1 MYNFD
6 ILIKNATIL
15 TMDSEMNS
23 FENGYIGIEKDKILY
38 LGTENPNCNFK
49 EVIDA
54 KNNIVMPGL
63 VNAHTHS
70 GMTMFR
76 GVADDLALMNW
87 LNNYIWPLEDKFV
100 TEKNVKIASK
110 LAIAEMI
117 LSGTTTFNDMYF
129 FTGVTAENCKNIGI
143 RAVLGEAIIDFPVDI
158 KKTSKDY
165 FLEFIEKYAD
175 DDLIIPSIVPH
186 SPYSC
191 SEKLLKRIKKLSDK
205 KGLPVHIHISETIDE
220 VEMIRKKTGMTPV
233 GYLDSISFLNDKTI
247 AVHCVHLTDNDMD
260 ILKNRNVGI
269 VNSPESNLKLASGIA
284 EVPKM
289 LEKGL
294 VISLGTD
301 GPASNNNLDM
311 FEEMSM
317 TVKIHKALN
326 KDSTIMNARE
336 VLKMGT
342 INGAKVLGIDK
353 LTGSLEIGKKA
364 DLIIIDV
371 NKPHLTPMYDPYSHL
386 TYSANGSDVDTVII
400 NGKIILEERK
410 FTNLDLEKVMLDIK
424 SISDEIITYKNNGM
438 K

>member
-1 MYNFD
+1 MND
-6 ILIKNATIL
+6 
-15 TMDSEMNS
+15 TMES
-23 FENGYIGIEKDKILY
+23 FENAYIGIEKDAIVY
-38 LGTENPNCNFK
+38 LGTDKPKAVSK
-49 EVIDA
+49 EIIDA

-63 VNAHTHS
+63 INSHTHS

-76 GVADDLALMNW
+76 GVADDLSLMNW

-100 TEKNVKIASK
+100 TEENINIASK

-129 FTGVTAENCKNIGI
+129 FTGVTAENCKNIGM
-143 RAVLGEAIIDFPVDI
+143 RAVLGEAIINFPVSI
-158 KKTSKDY
+158 KKTSEDY

-175 DDLIIPSIVPH
+175 DDLITPSIVPH

-191 SEKLLKRIKKLSDK
+191 SEDLLKRIKKLSDEK
-205 KGLPVHIHISETIDE
+205 SLPVHIHISETIDE
-220 VEMIRKKTGMTPV
+220 VKMIKEKTGMTPV
-233 GYLDSISFLNDKTI
+233 EYLDSINFLNNRTI
-247 AVHCVHLTDNDMD
+247 AVHCVHLTDNDMN
-260 ILKNRNVGI
+260 ILKKRGAGI

-289 LEKGL
+289 LNKGL
-294 VISLGTD
+294 TVALGTD

-311 FEEMSM
+311 FEEMSL

-326 KDSTIMNARE
+326 NDSTIMNAKE
-336 VLKMGT
+336 VLRMGT
-342 INGAKVLGIDK
+342 MNGAKVLGIDNI
-353 LTGSLEIGKKA
+353 TGSLEVGKKA
-364 DLIIIDV
+364 DIIIIDI

-400 NGKIILEERK
+400 NGKIILKERK
-410 FTNLDLEKVMLDIK
+410 FLNFDLEKVMLDIK
-424 SISDEIITYKNNGM
+424 NISSEIITYKNNGM

>member
-1 MYNFD
+1 MLNFD
-6 ILIKNATIL
+6 ILIKNANIL
-15 TMDSEMNS
+15 TMNSQMNT
-23 FENGYIGIEKDKILY
+23 FENGFIGIEKDKIVY
-38 LGTENPNCNFK
+38 LGIEKPEATSK
-49 EVIDA
+49 TIIDA

-63 VNAHTHS
+63 INAHTHS

-76 GVADDLALMNW
+76 GVADDLSLMNW

-100 TEKNVKIASK
+100 TEKNIKTASK

-129 FTGVTAENCKNIGI
+129 FTGVTAENCKDIGM
-143 RAVLGEAIIDFPVDI
+143 RAVLGEAVIDFPASV
-158 KKTSKDY
+158 KKTSEEY
-165 FLEFIEKYAD
+165 FLEFINEYEND
-175 DDLIIPSIVPH
+175 NLIIPSIVPH

-191 SEKLLKRIKKLSDK
+191 SEGLLKRIKKLSDEK
-205 KGLPVHIHISETIDE
+205 NLPVHIHISETTDE
-220 VEMIRKKTGMTPV
+220 VKLIKEKTGMTPV
-233 GYLDSISFLNDKTI
+233 EYLDSINFLNEKTV
-247 AVHCVHLTDNDMD
+247 AVHCVHLTDNDMN

-289 LEKGL
+289 IKKGL
-294 VISLGTD
+294 TVSLGTD

-311 FEEMSM
+311 FEEMSL

-326 KDSTIMNARE
+326 DDSTIMNAKE
-336 VLKMGT
+336 VLRMGT
-342 INGAKVLGIDK
+342 INGAKVIGIDNI
-353 LTGSLEIGKKA
+353 TGSLEIGKKA
-364 DLIIIDV
+364 DLIIIDI

-400 NGKIILEERK
+400 NGKIILKNRK
-410 FTNLDLEKVMLDIK
+410 FTNFDLDKVMLDIK
-424 SISDEIITYKNNGM
+424 HISNEIIAYKNNGM